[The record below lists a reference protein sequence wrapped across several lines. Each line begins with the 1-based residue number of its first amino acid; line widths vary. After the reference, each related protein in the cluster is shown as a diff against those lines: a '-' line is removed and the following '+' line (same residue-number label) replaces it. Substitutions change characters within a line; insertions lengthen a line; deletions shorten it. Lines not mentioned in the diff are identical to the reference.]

1 MKQSQRLESKYSQLR
16 AQLIAEILLLHKQ
29 HTDIEIE
36 PEVDV
41 FYANGYDEQDE
52 PQTIQQVEITEV
64 VVFHQGNEQERVKYE
79 HLVTETLIALLKAM
93 EKSLDGAKEFKK
105 FIEED

>member
-1 MKQSQRLESKYSQLR
+1 MKQSKKLEKKYEQLR
-16 AQLIAEILLLHKQ
+16 SHLIAEIMYLHMMHGK
-29 HTDIEIE
+29 IEIE

-52 PQTIQQVEITEV
+52 PQTIQQVELTEV

-79 HLVTETLIALLKAM
+79 HLSTETLIALLKGM
-93 EKSLDGAKEFKK
+93 EESFEEANKFLKK
-105 FIEED
+105 